1 MASVYP
7 KVIVKKIEEGAF
19 NNDLKGPIVYTTTP
33 LDANQTFTSDLFSTA
48 GYGKI
53 VGTVYSDQDGILLVG
68 QSPDGTN
75 IDCISTFYISANGE
89 YGFVVDVVAPYFSVK
104 YINGSV
110 AQNVFRLYV
119 FLRRF

>member
-1 MASVYP
+1 MASVFP
-7 KVIVKKIEEGAF
+7 KVIVKRIEEGAF

-33 LDANQTFTSDLFSTA
+33 LGANESFTSDLYSTA

-53 VGTVYSDQDGILLVG
+53 VGTVFSDQDGTLLIG

-75 IDCISTFYISANGE
+75 IDCISTFYIFANGA

-104 YINGSV
+104 YENGSQ
-110 AQNVFRLYV
+110 AQSVFRLYV

>member
-1 MASVYP
+1 MASVFP

-33 LDANQTFTSDLFSTA
+33 LDANQSFTSDLYSTS

-53 VGTVYSDQDGILLVG
+53 VGTVYTDQDGVLLVG

-75 IDCISTFYISANGE
+75 IDCISRFEIIGGGNW
-89 YGFVVDVVAPYFSVK
+89 GFVVDVVAPYFGIK

-110 AQNVFRLYV
+110 AQTVFRLYV
-119 FLRRF
+119 FLRRV